1 MESYIYNYETWLD
14 GHANRKTMMEKLER
28 SLVPYELFEAI
39 GLKNDKQ
46 PMSGEIALCLPWQH
60 LPKPDG
66 GVCDEGSAGE
76 GGAGR
81 HCRGIG
87 GVTYG

>member
-1 MESYIYNYETWLD
+1 MNSYIYNYETWLA

-46 PMSGEIALCLPWQH
+46 SVSGMTCMMLC
-60 LPKPDG
+60 
-66 GVCDEGSAGE
+66 
-76 GGAGR
+76 
-81 HCRGIG
+81 
-87 GVTYG
+87 